1 MNVQPSARRVGASTV
16 TPRPLTRPLPNPNPA
31 VRLPLFLAALLT
43 ALAAAAQTAT
53 LTLTGR
59 VLDADSGEPVA
70 FAHVGLAE
78 RGIGT
83 ATGFDGRFE
92 VKLPVGA
99 GNDEFS
105 VSSIG
110 YDTYRVRLRDFAD
123 GTVVRLAPA
132 VTGLTEV
139 VVMDGPAA
147 ENIIRKA
154 VRAIPDNYGDAAS
167 NSRVFY
173 RESLTDDSLRFRYLA
188 EGVLDVYK
196 TSYANP
202 REGQV
207 GVVQGRKINLRDP
220 LDTVV
225 RSGFTSGHMA
235 AHRFD
240 VVKNREDF
248 LDEDFFPVYRYRL
261 ERMTT
266 YDGAPVYVIAFD
278 ADPEADPETL
288 GKRKRKTLGS
298 LLTGGLLD
306 GVLFSDNRNENTGK
320 IEPRLTGRVFVEK
333 GSHAILRTEFE
344 VTDEGL
350 RRYSDYPLYSGRW
363 DANAYTVNY
372 RRAGDR
378 WYFSDAVREGTHRGG
393 ERYTNEV
400 RTTALVDGTANR
412 IDYLRRVGRNDQFVD
427 LTGRYSPDFWR
438 DYNVLPMSEGL
449 AEGMRQFETMRLAE
463 EVFGAAYQDSLRE
476 ARAELRRRDSLR
488 VVAEREAALAAAG
501 ASPTAAAPAGGTG
514 AAGAG
519 SVDDFATDDDWLDDR
534 GMRVRWSLGLGAHL
548 LPTSTPP
555 LAIAYGSPET
565 PSLTLEG
572 AAGAQDL
579 EAVLRWDID
588 FVFRRHLF
596 ARYSSAFDLGD
607 NVYKDRALGIGAE
620 ANLRPRA
627 RPLVVRG
634 VAQYEWLR
642 YYRTIGRAP
651 IAGDRVEIDGKRFK
665 GDEVRVG
672 YGGQFHQLALSGEVA
687 LETRRNRALFAR
699 VTYHHPLFDR
709 PGAWFKETRQ
719 VFRKDRAVP
728 LRDAELSV
736 RSGEA
741 AYDASLLPEGTW
753 TVSVGWVFQ

>member
-1 MNVQPSARRVGASTV
+1 MPVRPQTLLSAALS
-16 TPRPLTRPLPNPNPA
+16 L
-31 VRLPLFLAALLT
+31 LFPLAAL
-43 ALAAAAQTAT
+43 AQAAPE
-53 LTLTGR
+53 LLTGR
-59 VLDADSGEPVA
+59 VLDAASGEPVA

-92 VKLPVGA
+92 VKLPTGA
-99 GNDEFS
+99 GNSEFS

-123 GTVVRLAPA
+123 GATVRLEPS
-132 VTGLTEV
+132 VTGLTEI
-139 VVMDGPAA
+139 VVMDGLAA
-147 ENIIRKA
+147 ENIIREA
-154 VRAIPDNYGDAAS
+154 VRAIPDNYADAPT

-266 YDGAPVYVIAFD
+266 YDGAPVYVIGF
-278 ADPEADPETL
+278 EADPDAAPGAKE
-288 GKRKRKTLGS
+288 KRKRKRKSLGS

-306 GVLFSDNRNENTGK
+306 GALFSDNRNENAGK
-320 IEPRLTGRVFVEK
+320 IEPRLAGRVFVEK
-333 GSHAILRTEFE
+333 GTHAILRAEFDVTE
-344 VTDEGL
+344 EGL
-350 RRYSDYPLYSGRW
+350 RRTSDYPLYSGRW
-363 DANAYTVNY
+363 ASNRYTVNY
-372 RRAGDR
+372 RKAGGR
-378 WYFSDAVREGTHRGG
+378 WYFSDALREGTHRGS

-400 RTTALVDGTANR
+400 RTTALLEGSGNQ
-412 IDYLRRVGRNDQFVD
+412 IDYLRRVGRHDQFVD

-463 EVFGAAYQDSLRE
+463 QVFAAAYQDSLRV
-476 ARAELRRRDSLR
+476 ARAELRRQDSLR
-488 VVAEREAALAAAG
+488 VAAEREAARAAVEPSTTGESPGADRGGSGDGDRAAG
-501 ASPTAAAPAGGTG
+501 GL
-514 AAGAG
+514 
-519 SVDDFATDDDWLDDR
+519 DDFETEDDWLDDR
-534 GMRVRWSLGLGAHL
+534 GLKPRWNVGLGAHSL
-548 LPTSTPP
+548 STSTPP
-555 LAIAYGSPET
+555 LAVAYGGTGSPT
-565 PSLTLEG
+565 VTLEG
-572 AAGAQDL
+572 AAGAQNL
-579 EAVLRWDID
+579 EAILRWDLD

-596 ARYSSAFDLGD
+596 ARYSSAFDFSN
-607 NVYKDRALGIGAE
+607 NVYKDRALGFGVE

-627 RPLVVRG
+627 RPVIVRG
-634 VAQYEWLR
+634 VAQYAWLR
-642 YYRTIGRAP
+642 YYRTLGRAQ
-651 IAGDRVEIDGKRFK
+651 IAGGRVEIDDKKFK

-672 YGGQFHQLALSGEVA
+672 YGGQFHQLALSGELA
-687 LETRRNRALFAR
+687 IETRRNRELFAR

-709 PGAWFKETRQ
+709 PGAWFKETGQ
-719 VFRKDRAVP
+719 VFRKDHPVSV
-728 LRDAELSV
+728 RDAQLSV
-736 RSGEA
+736 RSGDA
-741 AYDASLLPEGTW
+741 AYDASLVPAGTW
-753 TVSVGWVFQ
+753 SVSVGWVFK